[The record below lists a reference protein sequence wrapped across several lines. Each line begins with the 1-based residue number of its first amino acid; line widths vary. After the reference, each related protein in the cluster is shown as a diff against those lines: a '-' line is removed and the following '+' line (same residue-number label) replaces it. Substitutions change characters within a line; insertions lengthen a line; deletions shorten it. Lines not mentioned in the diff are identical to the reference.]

1 MKKPSVLWLL
11 PLAAALLICSP
22 SALFAKGKA
31 DKKAKSSASSAPVVP
46 AAIQPDTGP
55 VAEPGVPSP
64 LPPPEAPSNTSPSD
78 PSDTRAT
85 EAKALGSR
93 YFVEPADREPQSSD
107 TAIPI
112 WVLEPDPKRQEDYVI
127 GIGSAH
133 SSTDQLS
140 IQMAEA
146 RARQDISFQLSTQV
160 QAKITD
166 YADNQGKGKPTVKGE
181 EEFNFSQDSVTERI
195 GQQLTDL
202 ELKGA
207 SVSKRERDPHGVWWV
222 EVLWSKEKA
231 DKAAADISQNVIEA
245 EIGPGP
251 AERARIAAQ
260 QLNDQLEK
268 AKSKP
273 AVVSE

>member
-1 MKKPSVLWLL
+1 VLT
-11 PLAAALLICSP
+11 
-22 SALFAKGKA
+22 
-31 DKKAKSSASSAPVVP
+31 
-46 AAIQPDTGP
+46 PDR
-55 VAEPGVPSP
+55 
-64 LPPPEAPSNTSPSD
+64 D
-78 PSDTRAT
+78 
-85 EAKALGSR
+85 
-93 YFVEPADREPQSSD
+93 Q
-107 TAIPI
+107 
-112 WVLEPDPKRQEDYVI
+112 QENYVI

-202 ELKGA
+202 ELKGV
-207 SVSKRERDPHGVWWV
+207 SVSRRERDPHGVWWV

-231 DKAAADISQNVIEA
+231 DKAAADISQSVIEA
-245 EIGPGP
+245 EIGPSP
-251 AERARIAAQ
+251 AERARAAAQ
-260 QLNDQLEK
+260 LLDEQLDK
-268 AKSKP
+268 AKLKP
-273 AVVSE
+273 AAAASEPVAVSE